1 MTLRIGILG
10 AARVAVYAMIAPAR
24 DVAGVTV
31 VGVAARD
38 PDRARA
44 YAQTHSIPLVF
55 PTYDALI
62 ASPDIDA
69 VYNAL
74 PPNLHARWSIAALAA
89 GKPVLC
95 EKPFALS
102 VADVN
107 AMLAA
112 EAQSGLVLMEAQ
124 HSHYHPLSAR
134 MREIVQSGML
144 GPISR
149 VDAVFDVPVDKRVDE
164 IRYLPDVGG
173 GALWDLGL
181 YPAYWIRSATGEEP
195 GVVSARQALA
205 ASGAD
210 VMTQATLALPSGAV
224 ATLSCNM
231 DAPFQASFTAT
242 GRDAVLM
249 VSNPLSP
256 QSGHRLSIRSAGG
269 AQTVETFPLKPTY
282 AYQLE
287 AFRDAVLH
295 GSPVPTRGLD
305 SLATIRLLAAVCEK
319 AQKD

>member
-31 VGVAARD
+31 AGVAARD

-44 YAQTHSIPLVF
+44 YAHAHAIPLVF
-55 PTYDALI
+55 PSYDALI

-95 EKPFALS
+95 EKPFALT

-134 MREIVQSGML
+134 MREIVQSGSL

-195 GVVSARQALA
+195 DVVSAHQTLA

-210 VMTQATLALPSGAV
+210 VLTHATLTLPSGAV
-224 ATLSCNM
+224 ATLNCNM

-242 GRDAVLM
+242 GRDALLK

-256 QSGHRLSIRSAGG
+256 QSGHRLSIRSADG
-269 AQTVETFPLKPTY
+269 AETVETFPLKPTY

-295 GSPVPTRGLD
+295 GNPVPTRGLD
-305 SLATIRLLAAVCEK
+305 SLATIRLLAAICEK